1 MSADRGGRQDVYEWE
16 AQGRRRLR
24 TAGRLPLPAL
34 GRAQQRRRLPLRDDP
49 RRPRRL
55 LPQRRHAGA
64 PGSRPDPLDLRRAG
78 GRWVSPAPARPTP
91 NASAKHVSRSSS
103 PRSNRTS
110 PPPASK
116 PLAPSPTRRS
126 AITGR
131 SVTTAKPT
139 TSGGPRDEAHHCAL
153 AVLLATLALAATA
166 QADPHEYGIE
176 SVSAGVSDTQAAA
189 HPDFTVDLALDKDPE
204 GALPSATKDL
214 RFELPPGLLAN
225 PQAIP
230 TCSAAQLVG
239 TDVNDPSNETGC
251 PQASQ
256 VGITEV
262 QLFTPGSP
270 ITLFEPVFNLEPRPG
285 EPARFGFVA
294 QFIPTFIDTELEPG
308 REYAATAKVEGVS
321 VLVPLL
327 AASTTFW
334 GTPADES
341 HDYQRISAYEA
352 LHNGG
357 VPDTETGKR
366 PAGLVPAPYMLN
378 PARCGAP
385 GEVRITATSYDL
397 PDLHSVASAPLLPN
411 TGCGALEFEPDLAI
425 APTTSQAETGSGLD
439 VNLSFPTEGLKNPEL
454 LGGAIQK
461 RAEVALPEGVTVN
474 PSQAVGLGVCSE
486 ADFAKGDRSLA
497 AQRGLPGDLEDRHV
511 TRHQPAGRRE
521 AEGSLFIAKPKA
533 NPFGTLIALYLVLE
547 DPRPRRD
554 RQAGRARSC
563 RTRETGQLVTTFGE
577 PGYEIPQL
585 PVSAFHLH
593 FREGARSPLVTP
605 PRCGTYTSDAT
616 FTAWSGQVVTTYPE
630 LHISSGVDG
639 GPCPRGTPPFHPG
652 FEAGTV
658 NNAAGSFSPFYLR
671 LTRQDGDQ
679 DLTKFCA
686 TLPPGVLAKLAG
698 VSKCPDASIEAAKGK
713 AGKEEQSSPSCPA
726 SSQIGHVLAG
736 AGVGQVLTYAEGKL
750 YLAGPYNGAPLSV
763 ASIVPAVAG
772 PFDVGTVVTR
782 VALRVDPRTGVASV
796 DGSASDPI
804 PHILAGIPLKVRD
817 IRVYADRPSFTLNPT
832 SCDPFQTTAQIWGG
846 GNDVFSSADD
856 SPFGAAAR
864 FQAANCASLGFK
876 PKLALNLKGPTK
888 RGDYQSLRAVVKTKG
903 GGGSGEANIASAAVT
918 LPHSA
923 FLANEHIRTVC
934 TRVQYAAGAGNGAE
948 CPKGSIYGRA
958 RAVTPLLDDP
968 LEGPVYLRS
977 SSHPLP
983 DVVVALHGL
992 IDIELSGQTDSVNE
1006 GIRNTFA
1013 SVPDAPA
1020 TKFVLELFGGKKALI
1035 VNSRNL
1041 CQGPKQK
1048 ATAHFTG
1055 QNGAVHDFR
1064 PVVRNSCKKKKAK
1077 RGKHGRRR

>member
-1 MSADRGGRQDVYEWE
+1 MKIPDRGVIVK
-16 AQGRRRLR
+16 L
-24 TAGRLPLPAL
+24 AGKVT
-34 GRAQQRRRLPLRDDP
+34 
-49 RRPRRL
+49 
-55 LPQRRHAGA
+55 
-64 PGSRPDPLDLRRAG
+64 PDP
-78 GRWVSPAPARPTP
+78 
-91 NASAKHVSRSSS
+91 K
-103 PRSNRTS
+103 
-110 PPPASK
+110 
-116 PLAPSPTRRS
+116 
-126 AITGR
+126 
-131 SVTTAKPT
+131 
-139 TSGGPRDEAHHCAL
+139 
-153 AVLLATLALAATA
+153 
-166 QADPHEYGIE
+166 
-176 SVSAGVSDTQAAA
+176 
-189 HPDFTVDLALDKDPE
+189 
-204 GALPSATKDL
+204 
-214 RFELPPGLLAN
+214 
-225 PQAIP
+225 
-230 TCSAAQLVG
+230 
-239 TDVNDPSNETGC
+239 
-251 PQASQ
+251 
-256 VGITEV
+256 
-262 QLFTPGSP
+262 
-270 ITLFEPVFNLEPRPG
+270 
-285 EPARFGFVA
+285 
-294 QFIPTFIDTELEPG
+294 
-308 REYAATAKVEGVS
+308 
-321 VLVPLL
+321 
-327 AASTTFW
+327 
-334 GTPADES
+334 
-341 HDYQRISAYEA
+341 
-352 LHNGG
+352 
-357 VPDTETGKR
+357 
-366 PAGLVPAPYMLN
+366 
-378 PARCGAP
+378 
-385 GEVRITATSYDL
+385 
-397 PDLHSVASAPLLPN
+397 
-411 TGCGALEFEPDLAI
+411 
-425 APTTSQAETGSGLD
+425 
-439 VNLSFPTEGLKNPEL
+439 
-454 LGGAIQK
+454 
-461 RAEVALPEGVTVN
+461 
-474 PSQAVGLGVCSE
+474 
-486 ADFAKGDRSLA
+486 
-497 AQRGLPGDLEDRHV
+497 
-511 TRHQPAGRRE
+511 
-521 AEGSLFIAKPKA
+521 
-533 NPFGTLIALYLVLE
+533 
-547 DPRPRRD
+547 
-554 RQAGRARSC
+554 
-563 RTRETGQLVTTFGE
+563 TGQLVTTFGE
-577 PGYEIPQL
+577 PGWEIPQL

-616 FTAWSGQVVTTYPE
+616 FTAWSGQVVTTHPSFT
-630 LHISSGVDG
+630 ISSGVG
-639 GPCPRGTPPFHPG
+639 GGACPSGTPPFTPG
-652 FEAGTV
+652 FTAYPI

-679 DLTKFCA
+679 DLTKFSA

-698 VSKCPDASIEAAKGK
+698 VSKCPDASIEAAKAK
-713 AGKEEQSSPSCPA
+713 TGKEEQSSPSCPA
-726 SSQIGHVLAG
+726 SSEIGHVLAG

-934 TRVQYAAGAGNGAE
+934 TRVQYAAGAGNGAG
-948 CPKGSIYGRA
+948 CPSGSIYGRA

-1048 ATAHFTG
+1048 ATAHFVG

-1064 PVVRNSCKKKKAK
+1064 PVVHNSCKKKKAK